1 MQKIRIMDIVEFFLD
16 VEKNDF
22 QNLLTNPRARYT
34 KKKEYLISAWI
45 QASKK
50 MWKEQGRSLT
60 EEEKN
65 EVIRKAELAY
75 NRDVRLH
82 RKLRTFGKVASVTL

>member
-1 MQKIRIMDIVEFFLD
+1 MDIVEFFLD
-16 VEKNDF
+16 VEKNDM

-34 KKKEYLISAWI
+34 KKKERLISAWI
-45 QASKK
+45 QASRK

-65 EVIRKAELAY
+65 EVIRAEELSY
-75 NRDVRLH
+75 NREVRLH
-82 RKLRTFGKVASVTL
+82 RKSMAFGKAVSVTL

>member
-1 MQKIRIMDIVEFFLD
+1 MDIVEFFLD
-16 VEKNDF
+16 VERNDM

-34 KKKEYLISAWI
+34 KKKEHLISAWI

-50 MWKEQGRSLT
+50 MWKEQGRSLS

-65 EVIRKAELAY
+65 DVIREAESAY
-75 NRDVRLH
+75 NRESRLH
-82 RKLRTFGKVASVTL
+82 RKIRTFGKVASVTL

>member
-1 MQKIRIMDIVEFFLD
+1 MDIVEFFLD
-16 VEKNDF
+16 VEKNDM

-45 QASKK
+45 LASKK
-50 MWKEQGRSLT
+50 IWKEQGRSMT

-65 EVIRKAELAY
+65 KIIQDAEKAY
-75 NRDVRLH
+75 NSEVRLH
-82 RKLRTFGKVASVTL
+82 KKFIAFDKVASVTL